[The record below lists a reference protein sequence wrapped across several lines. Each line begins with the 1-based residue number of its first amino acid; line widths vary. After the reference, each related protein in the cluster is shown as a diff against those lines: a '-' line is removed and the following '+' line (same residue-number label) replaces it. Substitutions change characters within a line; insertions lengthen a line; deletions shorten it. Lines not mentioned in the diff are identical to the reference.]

1 MKIFKDS
8 KGRTHQVTINVASV
22 RTVRDHKKLDL
33 WRAFD
38 GQGEVLQQLLA
49 DPITFVEVVYLLT
62 GGKSGDEA
70 AEADFC
76 RGIDGDTLDRL
87 TTAFQE
93 ELLDFFPPPRRAIL
107 KRMLGKAREL
117 TTAAESQASRQI
129 DALKVE
135 DFLDDLSRRGNGSP
149 TVRPASSDS
158 ILPPSR

>member
-8 KGRTHQVTINVASV
+8 LNRTHTVTINVASV
-22 RTVRDHKKLDL
+22 RTVRDTKKVDL

-38 GQGEVLQQLLA
+38 DQGQVLQSLLA
-49 DPITFVEVVYLLT
+49 DPITFVEVIYLLT
-62 GGKSGDEA
+62 GGKPGDEA

-107 KRMLGKAREL
+107 QRMLAKAREL

-129 DALKVE
+129 DDLKVE
-135 DFLDDLSRRGNGSP
+135 DFLSELSRPGNGSP
-149 TVRPASSDS
+149 TGRPVSSGWTQR
-158 ILPPSR
+158 PSP